1 VVWADRKL
9 TSTLLGNLISNA
21 IKYTEHGNVLVA
33 ARRRGGSALIQVWD
47 TGIGIAAEH
56 EEDIFEEYL
65 QLGNPERDRT
75 RGLGLGLAIVKR
87 LAHLMNT
94 DVTVR
99 SQLGRG
105 SVFEFSLPVTQTF
118 INSTKNEPMPSSS
131 YRRNLGIR
139 RVIVVE
145 DDVMV
150 STGLV
155 LLFES
160 LGMSVVTFSSATAAL
175 QSASTLGEDTDFYLT
190 DLRLPDLSGLEFL
203 QTLQKRLGRSV
214 KAAIL
219 TGDTS
224 PERIE
229 IIKSSP
235 WPVLFKPVE
244 PEQLLQLMEE
254 QDSV

>member
-1 VVWADRKL
+1 
-9 TSTLLGNLISNA
+9 LGNLISNA

-47 TGIGIAAEH
+47 TGIGIAADYK
-56 EEDIFEEYL
+56 EDIFEEYL

-75 RGLGLGLAIVKR
+75 KGLGLGLAIVKR
-87 LAHLMNT
+87 LARLMNT
-94 DVTVR
+94 DVIVR
-99 SQLGRG
+99 SQLGKG
-105 SVFEFSLPVTQTF
+105 SVFEFRLPITQTLT
-118 INSTKNEPMPSSS
+118 NSTKTEPMLSGTK
-131 YRRNLGIR
+131 RRNLGIR
-139 RVIVVE
+139 RVVMVE
-145 DDVMV
+145 DDFMV
-150 STGLV
+150 STGLM

-160 LGMSVVTFSSATAAL
+160 IGMTVVTFSSAKAAL
-175 QSASTLGEDTDFYLT
+175 ESASTLDEDTDFYLT

-244 PEQLLQLMEE
+244 PEQLLQVMEE
-254 QDSV
+254 QDSA